1 MPENFTD
8 PAALAQA
15 VVRRVGKRVVL
26 GLPLGLGKACHLAN
40 ALYALAEADRSIEL
54 NIFTALTLEAPQ
66 PKTDLERR
74 FFGPIYDRAF
84 GGYPKLAYAQ
94 AQKAG
99 RLPPNVEVNEFFFQA
114 GTRMISPSAQQSYI
128 SANYTHACR
137 YLIGRGINVIGQ
149 LVAAKGE
156 GAKRRFSLSCN
167 SDTTLDLLPFRER
180 GERPF
185 LLVGQVNDELP
196 YMGGDADLPGEA
208 FDFVLDGCDFP
219 LFAPPKEPVADTH
232 YAIGFHVASLVPDG
246 GTLQLGIGAT
256 ADAICQALIVRDKAP
271 EVFAA
276 TVDRLV
282 GERPQTVRRHTD
294 RFEEGLY
301 ACTEMFVDG
310 FLELYDAGLLRREV
324 AGGPVLH
331 GGFFLGQR
339 SFYNRLREMPEVE
352 RAKFAMKAIS
362 FTNALYGDQER
373 KVRERCGARFANNA
387 MMATLMG
394 AVVSDGFDDGR
405 VLSGVGGQFNFVE
418 QAFAL
423 WNAGVDA
430 RSILTLNATRGADR
444 AKTSNIRWS
453 YGHTTVPRHM
463 KDVIV
468 SEYGVAD
475 LRGRTDE
482 ATIVE
487 MLGLAEAPFQE
498 SLLVKARV
506 AGKIAKSFRLPEV
519 YARNTPEA
527 LREALAPAREAG
539 LIPPFPFGTDL
550 TALELKLG
558 ERLMRIQ
565 AAARHPAEAAAM
577 IARGMAGEPDD
588 DTTAML
594 QRLQLEHPKGVE
606 QTVSAALVRGAA

>member
-1 MPENFTD
+1 MPENFTN
-8 PAALAQA
+8 PAALAEA

-26 GLPLGLGKACHLAN
+26 GLPLGLGKATHLAN

-54 NIFTALTLEAPQ
+54 NIFTALTLEAPT
-66 PKTDLERR
+66 PKSDLETR

-94 AQKAG
+94 AQKRGA
-99 RLPPNVEVNEFFFQA
+99 LPANIEVNEFFFQA
-114 GTRMISPSAQQSYI
+114 GTRLNSPSAQQSYI
-128 SANYTHACR
+128 AANYTHACR

-149 LVAAKGE
+149 LVAAKRQGGE
-156 GAKRRFSLSCN
+156 RRFSLSCN
-167 SDTTLDLLPFRER
+167 SDTTLDLLPFRAR
-180 GERPF
+180 GERDF

-196 YMGGDADLPGEA
+196 FMGGDADLPAET
-208 FDFVLDGCDFP
+208 FDLILDGCDFP
-219 LFAPPKEPVADTH
+219 LFAPPKEPVAEVH

-256 ADAICQALIVRDKAP
+256 ADAICQALIVREKAP
-271 EVFAA
+271 DVFAA
-276 TVDRLV
+276 TVERLV
-282 GERPQTVRRHTD
+282 GERPQTIRRHTG

-301 ACTEMFVDG
+301 ACTEMVVDG
-310 FLELYDAGLLRREV
+310 FLELYGAGVLKREAEGV
-324 AGGPVLH
+324 VLH
-331 GGFFLGQR
+331 GGFFLGPR
-339 SFYNRLREMPEVE
+339 SFYRRLREMPEAE

-373 KVRERCGARFANNA
+373 KARERCGARFANNA

-394 AVVSDGFDDGR
+394 AAISDGFEDGR

-418 QAFAL
+418 QAFGL
-423 WNAGVDA
+423 WQAGVDA
-430 RSILTLNATRGADR
+430 RSILTLNAARDAGR
-444 AKTSNIRWS
+444 ARSSNIRWS
-453 YGHTTVPRHM
+453 YGHGTVPRHM

-498 SLLVKARV
+498 GLLVKARV
-506 AGKIAKSFRLPEV
+506 AGKVAKSFRLPAA
-519 YARNTPEA
+519 YARNTPGALQEA
-527 LREALAPAREAG
+527 LSPARAAG
-539 LIPPFPFGTDL
+539 LLPPFPFGTDL
-550 TALELKLG
+550 TALEQKLG
-558 ERLMRIQ
+558 ARLVKAQ
-565 AAARHPAEAAAM
+565 AAATHPAALAAM
-577 IARGMAGEPDD
+577 IARGMGAKPDAETD
-588 DTTAML
+588 AML
-594 QRLQLEHPKGVE
+594 HRLQLEHSEGLE